1 MKNKVLAFIVLGV
14 ALISFFTLATVSVK
28 AEETQEPQT
37 VETDEDGTFYIIDP
51 ETQER
56 IKVKIVKAYDY
67 FNDKVLPIIISVGS
81 GLSALFVALTVF
93 FRQFKNMRAELETA
107 NDNNRT
113 TKRDLKLIGDMQK
126 TIDLLQNEL
135 ENTSKALENIQN
147 VFILTIANNDELVKR
162 GVLVEAHKLVGD
174 ENETK

>member
-56 IKVKIVKAYDY
+56 VKVKIVKAYDY

-93 FRQFKNMRAELETA
+93 FRQFKNMKTELETA

-113 TKRDLKLIGDMQK
+113 TRKDLKLIGDMQK

>member
-56 IKVKIVKAYDY
+56 VKVKIVKAYDY

-93 FRQFKNMRAELETA
+93 FRQFKNMKTELETA
-107 NDNNRT
+107 NDNNT
-113 TKRDLKLIGDMQK
+113 TTRKDLKLIGDMQK

-135 ENTSKALENIQN
+135 ENTSKALENIQK

>member
-51 ETQER
+51 KTQER
-56 IKVKIVKAYDY
+56 VKVKIVKAYDY

-93 FRQFKNMRAELETA
+93 FRQFKNMKTELETA

-113 TKRDLKLIGDMQK
+113 TRKDLKLIGDMQK

-135 ENTSKALENIQN
+135 ENTSKTLENIQN

>member
-56 IKVKIVKAYDY
+56 VKVKIVKAYDY

-93 FRQFKNMRAELETA
+93 FRQFKNMKTELETA

-113 TKRDLKLIGDMQK
+113 TRKDLKLIGDMQK

-135 ENTSKALENIQN
+135 ENTSKALENIQK